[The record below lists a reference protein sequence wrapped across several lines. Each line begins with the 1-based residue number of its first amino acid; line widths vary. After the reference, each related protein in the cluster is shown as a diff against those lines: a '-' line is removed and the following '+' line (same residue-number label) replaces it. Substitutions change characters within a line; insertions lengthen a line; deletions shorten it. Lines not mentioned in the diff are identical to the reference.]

1 VTSSHRLQDLLCSEL
16 KRQLDAK
23 GATRPRIPAGGDLL
37 WRWFMDLHRSRTLHA
52 GGPNPIAHAEILAY
66 AALMRWP
73 IEPRHVMIL
82 RAMDQTYLEA
92 SMKPEPKAPDGVK
105 TLPPIS
111 SAPVTAGLVDA
122 MFG

>member
-1 VTSSHRLQDLLCSEL
+1 MISTYRLRDLLCSEL
-16 KRQLDAK
+16 KRQLEAK
-23 GATRPRIPAGGDLL
+23 GATRPRIPVGGDLL
-37 WRWFMDLHRSRTLHA
+37 WRWFMDLHRSRALHA
-52 GGPNPIAHAEILAY
+52 AGPNPIAYAEIVAY

-73 IEPRHVMIL
+73 IEPRHVSIL

-92 SMKPEPKAPDGVK
+92 SMMSQAAAPEGVK

-111 SAPVTAGLVDA
+111 SSPVTAGLVDA

>member
-1 VTSSHRLQDLLCSEL
+1 MSSNLRDLLCAEL
-16 KRQLDAK
+16 KRQLDARSPV
-23 GATRPRIPAGGDLL
+23 APRIPAGGDLL

-52 GGPNPIAHAEILAY
+52 AGPNPIAYAEIVAY

-92 SMKPEPKAPDGVK
+92 SMKPQAAAPEGVK

>member
-1 VTSSHRLQDLLCSEL
+1 MSNLRDLLCAEL
-16 KRQLDAK
+16 KRQLEARSPV
-23 GATRPRIPAGGDLL
+23 APRIPAGGDLL

-52 GGPNPIAHAEILAY
+52 AGPNPIAYAEIVAY

-73 IEPRHVMIL
+73 IEPRHVSVL

-92 SMKPEPKAPDGVK
+92 SMKPQAAAPEGVK

-111 SAPVTAGLVDA
+111 SAPVTAVLVDA

>member
-1 VTSSHRLQDLLCSEL
+1 MSSNLRDLLCAEL
-16 KRQLDAK
+16 KRQLEARSPV
-23 GATRPRIPAGGDLL
+23 APRIPAGGDLL

-52 GGPNPIAHAEILAY
+52 AGPNPIAYAEIVAY

-92 SMKPEPKAPDGVK
+92 SMKPQAAAPKGVK